1 MRILILGGTK
11 FIGRDFVEYCLQT
24 LKDCEIYIANRNI
37 SNPNLFNNC
46 QHIEIDRTS
55 EEGCDVLRNYAR
67 FDLVVDFSCY
77 NARQLYRVLKN
88 LAYEKYYVISS
99 TSSTD
104 DFILNDESHAM
115 YDYAMNKLDMEN
127 YANSEELKKRCN
139 EISIIRPCIIYGE
152 HDYTG
157 RFYKKD
163 DQWYWKHEDYV
174 IHNNEYFIYI
184 RDFTNKLL
192 STIISNTTGTIS
204 ITGKNYCQIH
214 PRESRY
220 LIEQIF
226 EEPFKHIIVDDLFD
240 RETYKE
246 ICLNF
251 PSFME
256 GIQKYKDTPNAKGA
270 YEGRIA
276 GLGVKV
282 LEKTG
287 LGLFASKVFQNYIEE
302 KFDIETT
309 KFIAP
314 SAHLHEPPSKNGYI
328 HSDYNIVS
336 FKDDPDDYGFMSC
349 NVDYTDDTI
358 AHPDTKKLIRSIAL
372 LYYLDNDDS
381 LESIG
386 GGTGIYDKNNELIK
400 SVEPKSNR
408 LLIFEMT
415 HNSYH
420 AFIGANF
427 KRSCIVSWFH
437 SEPAYMRERHK
448 DLGGEKLVERWS
460 NDTKNYW
467 TIDKGYGND

>member
-11 FIGRDFVEYCLQT
+11 FIGRDFVEYLLQT
-24 LKDCEIYIANRNI
+24 LKGWDIYIANRNI

-46 QHIEIDRTS
+46 KHIEIDRMS
-55 EEGCDVLRNYAR
+55 EDGCDVLRNHAR
-67 FDLVVDFSCY
+67 FDVVVDFSCY
-77 NARQLYRVLKN
+77 DARQLYRVLKN
-88 LAYEKYYVISS
+88 LSYGKYYVISS

-104 DFILNDESHAM
+104 DLILNDKSHPM
-115 YDYAMNKLDMEN
+115 YNYATDKLALEN
-127 YANSEELKKRCN
+127 YINGEDVKNSVN
-139 EISIIRPCIIYGE
+139 EISIIRPCIVYGE
-152 HDYTG
+152 HDYTN

-163 DQWYWKHEDYV
+163 DQWYWKHQDYA

-192 STIISNTTGTIS
+192 NIIISNTTGTIT

-220 LIEQIF
+220 LTEQIF
-226 EEPFKHIIVDDLFD
+226 EEPFKHIIVDDLFEI
-240 RETYKE
+240 ETYKK

-251 PSFME
+251 PSFLD
-256 GIQKYKDTPNAKGA
+256 GVQKYKDTPNAKGD
-270 YEGRIA
+270 YEGIIT
-276 GLGVKV
+276 GLGVKT

-314 SAHLHEPPSKNGYI
+314 SAHLHDPPSKNGYI
-328 HSDYNIVS
+328 HTDYNMVS
-336 FKDDPDDYGFMSC
+336 FQDTGEDGFVSC

-386 GGTGIYDKNNELIK
+386 GGTGIYDRSGQLIK
-400 SVEPKSNR
+400 SVEPKNNR

-437 SEPAYMRERHK
+437 SEPVYMRDRHK
-448 DLGGEKLVERWS
+448 DIGGESLVERWTD
-460 NDTKNYW
+460 DTENYW
-467 TIDKGYGND
+467 TIDKGYRND